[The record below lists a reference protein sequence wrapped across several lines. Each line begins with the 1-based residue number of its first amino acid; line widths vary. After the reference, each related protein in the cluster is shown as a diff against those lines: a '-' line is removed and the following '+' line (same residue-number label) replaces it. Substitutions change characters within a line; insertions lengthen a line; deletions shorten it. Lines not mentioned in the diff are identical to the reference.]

1 MRKRARRGSADEAAR
16 WLITG
21 YGRELPQFLENSTI
35 EHAHIL
41 LYEYMRPNHKIPFH
55 SMDGSVHHK
64 GTTYLPGNGYQ
75 YIGESNEAFK
85 RRLEDEDP

>member
-1 MRKRARRGSADEAAR
+1 
-16 WLITG
+16 
-21 YGRELPQFLENSTI
+21 
-35 EHAHIL
+35 
-41 LYEYMRPNHKIPFH
+41 
-55 SMDGSVHHK
+55 MDGSVHHK